1 MKTIWQTTKLH
12 NIVLY
17 EQGHRFKEVVAFR
30 IVSNES
36 IRATGLQKHSQRV
49 KKPDNVVQPLCAT
62 RNGSCTTIE
71 RCNHVFFCTVRMVT
85 VWITPQARSRYLP
98 ISMKKHRKNPCS
110 IKLMINDSM
119 NYKRITI
126 FAKDT
131 QNDMKRFIGHTILIL
146 LAEIFLFCPIT
157 MSQNN
162 PYKIN
167 DQLYSYYQKCNS
179 AIRKPEVLLMADTL
193 FHMAKKKET

>member
-1 MKTIWQTTKLH
+1 
-12 NIVLY
+12 
-17 EQGHRFKEVVAFR
+17 
-30 IVSNES
+30 
-36 IRATGLQKHSQRV
+36 
-49 KKPDNVVQPLCAT
+49 
-62 RNGSCTTIE
+62 
-71 RCNHVFFCTVRMVT
+71 
-85 VWITPQARSRYLP
+85 
-98 ISMKKHRKNPCS
+98 
-110 IKLMINDSM
+110 MINDSM

-193 FHMAKKKET
+193 FHMAKKKGDVKAQCLALNLKSDHYYHTDNIIALLKEKEKLQTLHVKPLINNTSSVHGTGLSHITCATGNMIPPSSN

>member
-1 MKTIWQTTKLH
+1 
-12 NIVLY
+12 
-17 EQGHRFKEVVAFR
+17 
-30 IVSNES
+30 
-36 IRATGLQKHSQRV
+36 
-49 KKPDNVVQPLCAT
+49 
-62 RNGSCTTIE
+62 
-71 RCNHVFFCTVRMVT
+71 
-85 VWITPQARSRYLP
+85 
-98 ISMKKHRKNPCS
+98 
-110 IKLMINDSM
+110 MINDSM

-193 FHMAKKKET
+193 FHMAKKKGDVKAQCLALNLKSDHYYFINDINTLLIEKEKVADFARNTPYKQYIFGAWNRIITYYLTLIPQHYYKIFFLST

>member
-1 MKTIWQTTKLH
+1 
-12 NIVLY
+12 
-17 EQGHRFKEVVAFR
+17 
-30 IVSNES
+30 
-36 IRATGLQKHSQRV
+36 
-49 KKPDNVVQPLCAT
+49 
-62 RNGSCTTIE
+62 
-71 RCNHVFFCTVRMVT
+71 
-85 VWITPQARSRYLP
+85 
-98 ISMKKHRKNPCS
+98 
-110 IKLMINDSM
+110 MINDSM

-193 FHMAKKKET
+193 FHMAKKKRRRKSAMPCPEPEIRPLLLYQRYQYIAHRERKGSRLCTQYSL

>member
-1 MKTIWQTTKLH
+1 
-12 NIVLY
+12 
-17 EQGHRFKEVVAFR
+17 
-30 IVSNES
+30 
-36 IRATGLQKHSQRV
+36 
-49 KKPDNVVQPLCAT
+49 
-62 RNGSCTTIE
+62 
-71 RCNHVFFCTVRMVT
+71 
-85 VWITPQARSRYLP
+85 
-98 ISMKKHRKNPCS
+98 
-110 IKLMINDSM
+110 MINDSM

-193 FHMAKKKET
+193 FHMAKNKGDV

>member
-1 MKTIWQTTKLH
+1 
-12 NIVLY
+12 
-17 EQGHRFKEVVAFR
+17 
-30 IVSNES
+30 
-36 IRATGLQKHSQRV
+36 
-49 KKPDNVVQPLCAT
+49 
-62 RNGSCTTIE
+62 
-71 RCNHVFFCTVRMVT
+71 
-85 VWITPQARSRYLP
+85 
-98 ISMKKHRKNPCS
+98 
-110 IKLMINDSM
+110 MINDSM

-193 FHMAKKKET
+193 FHMAEKKGDVKAQCLALNLKSDHYYFINDINTFLIESYKIKIDHILANLNISLERVTNNDPVAQAKLLEKIRNDISLKIQVINSRSISENRKKILSSVFSYIQENLDAKISKLVQKK

>member
-1 MKTIWQTTKLH
+1 
-12 NIVLY
+12 
-17 EQGHRFKEVVAFR
+17 
-30 IVSNES
+30 
-36 IRATGLQKHSQRV
+36 
-49 KKPDNVVQPLCAT
+49 
-62 RNGSCTTIE
+62 
-71 RCNHVFFCTVRMVT
+71 
-85 VWITPQARSRYLP
+85 
-98 ISMKKHRKNPCS
+98 
-110 IKLMINDSM
+110 MINDSM

-193 FHMAKKKET
+193 FHMAKKISVFTNSCYSILCKQ

>member
-1 MKTIWQTTKLH
+1 
-12 NIVLY
+12 
-17 EQGHRFKEVVAFR
+17 
-30 IVSNES
+30 
-36 IRATGLQKHSQRV
+36 
-49 KKPDNVVQPLCAT
+49 
-62 RNGSCTTIE
+62 
-71 RCNHVFFCTVRMVT
+71 
-85 VWITPQARSRYLP
+85 
-98 ISMKKHRKNPCS
+98 
-110 IKLMINDSM
+110 MINDSM

-193 FHMAKKKET
+193 FHMAKKKGDVKAQCLALNLKSDHYYFINDIERFINLHLAFAFSYCPTSHTIKPKSETQDSTIAESLRHLRQNVYPPLA

>member
-1 MKTIWQTTKLH
+1 
-12 NIVLY
+12 
-17 EQGHRFKEVVAFR
+17 
-30 IVSNES
+30 
-36 IRATGLQKHSQRV
+36 
-49 KKPDNVVQPLCAT
+49 
-62 RNGSCTTIE
+62 
-71 RCNHVFFCTVRMVT
+71 
-85 VWITPQARSRYLP
+85 
-98 ISMKKHRKNPCS
+98 
-110 IKLMINDSM
+110 MINDSM

-146 LAEIFLFCPIT
+146 WRKYFFSALTT

-167 DQLYSYYQKCNS
+167 DQLYSYYQKCSN

-193 FHMAKKKET
+193 FHMAEKKGDSKSAMPFALNLKSDHYYFINDINTLLIEKEKDSRLCTQYSL